1 LISMNSYKF
10 DWNVI
15 YKYLPE
21 LLRGLLITLEV
32 SAVGMAIAL
41 VFGLLLATGRLSE
54 LRMLRVVCNGLVQLF
69 RSIPLFVMLFW
80 VYYGLSLKF
89 HVLFTSFQAGA
100 IALGVTG
107 GAYMAEVYRGGLLA
121 VDPGQREAAIAM
133 GVSKGGAFLYVVLPQ
148 ALRIVIPPTVNVY
161 VGLLKGATI
170 VSVIGVS
177 DMIYVAQ
184 YVSLQTFTPFE
195 LYSVA
200 GLIFVCLTISISG
213 FAWMLERRLGKGRT
227 NEK

>member
-1 LISMNSYKF
+1 MMNSYKF
-10 DWNVI
+10 DWAVI
-15 YKYLPE
+15 DKYLPE
-21 LLRGLLITLEV
+21 LLKGLWITLEV
-32 SAVGMAIAL
+32 SLVGMAIAL
-41 VFGLLLATGRLSE
+41 IFGLLLAMGRLSP
-54 LRMLRVVCNGLVQLF
+54 LRLTRSVANGITQVF

-89 HVLFTSFQAGA
+89 HVLFTEFQAGA
-100 IALGVTG
+100 LALGITG
-107 GAYMAEVYRGGLLA
+107 GAYMAEVFRGGLLA
-121 VDPGQREAAIAM
+121 VDPGQREAAMAM
-133 GVSKGGAFLYVVLPQ
+133 GISKSTTFFHVIFPQ
-148 ALRIVIPPTVNVY
+148 ALRVVVPPSVNVY

-200 GLIFVCLTISISG
+200 GIVFVALTVSISG
-213 FAWMLERRLGKGRT
+213 FAWMLERRLGRGRS
-227 NEK
+227 E

>member
-1 LISMNSYKF
+1 MNSYKF

>member
-1 LISMNSYKF
+1 MNSYKF

-15 YKYLPE
+15 DKYFPE
-21 LLRGLLITLEV
+21 LIRGLGITLEV
-32 SAVGMAIAL
+32 SLVGMAIAL
-41 VFGLLLATGRLSE
+41 VFGLLLAMGRLSSMR
-54 LRMLRVVCNGLVQLF
+54 LIRTVANAITQLF

-89 HVLFTSFQAGA
+89 HILFTEFQAGA
-100 IALGVTG
+100 LALGITG
-107 GAYMAEVYRGGLLA
+107 GAYMAEVFRGGLLA
-121 VDPGQREAAIAM
+121 VDPGQREAAMAM
-133 GVSKGGAFLYVVLPQ
+133 GISRGTTFSHVIFPQ
-148 ALRIVIPPTVNVY
+148 ALRVVIPPSVNVY

-200 GLIFVCLTISISG
+200 GVVFVALTVSISG
-213 FAWMLERRLGKGRT
+213 FAWMLERRLGKGR
-227 NEK
+227 ND

>member
-1 LISMNSYKF
+1 MNSYKF

-15 YKYLPE
+15 DKYLPE
-21 LLRGLLITLEV
+21 LLRGLFITLEV
-32 SAVGMAIAL
+32 SAVGMVLAL
-41 VFGLLLATGRLSE
+41 VIGLLLATGRLSSHR
-54 LRMLRVVCNGLVQLF
+54 LTRTVSNGVVQLF

-89 HVLFTSFQAGA
+89 HLMFTSFQSGA
-100 IALGVTG
+100 IALGITG
-107 GAYMAEVYRGGLLA
+107 GAYMAEVYRGGLTA
-121 VDPGQREAAIAM
+121 VDAGQREAAIAM
-133 GVSKGGAFLYVVLPQ
+133 GMTRGDAFLFVVLPQ

-200 GLIFVCLTISISG
+200 GLIFVCLTLSISG

-227 NEK
+227 YG

>member
-1 LISMNSYKF
+1 MNSYKF

-15 YKYLPE
+15 DKYFPE
-21 LLRGLLITLEV
+21 LIRGLGITLEI
-32 SAVGMAIAL
+32 SLVGMAIAL
-41 VFGLLLATGRLSE
+41 VFGLLLAMGRLSSM
-54 LRMLRVVCNGLVQLF
+54 RFIRTVANAITQLF

-89 HVLFTSFQAGA
+89 HILFTEFQAGA
-100 IALGVTG
+100 LALGITG
-107 GAYMAEVYRGGLLA
+107 GAYMAEVFRGGLMA
-121 VDPGQREAAIAM
+121 VDPGQREAAMAM
-133 GVSKGGAFLYVVLPQ
+133 GISRGTTFSHVIFPQ
-148 ALRIVIPPTVNVY
+148 ALRVVIPPSVNVY

-200 GLIFVCLTISISG
+200 GIIFVALTVSISG
-213 FAWMLERRLGKGRT
+213 FAWMLERRLGRGRSD
-227 NEK
+227 

>member
-1 LISMNSYKF
+1 MNAYKF

-15 YKYLPE
+15 VKYLPE
-21 LLRGLLITLEV
+21 LLRGLVITLEV

-41 VFGLLLATGRLSE
+41 IFGLLLATGRLSE
-54 LRMLRVVCNGLVQLF
+54 HRTLRILSNSIVQLF

-89 HVLFTSFQAGA
+89 HVMFTSFQAGA

-107 GAYMAEVYRGGLLA
+107 GAYMAEVYRGGLMA

-200 GLIFVCLTISISG
+200 GLIFVCLTVSISG

-227 NEK
+227 NEY

>member
-1 LISMNSYKF
+1 MNDYKF

-15 YKYLPE
+15 EKYFPE
-21 LLRGLLITLEV
+21 LLSGLWITLEV
-32 SAVGMAIAL
+32 SLVGMAIAL
-41 VFGLLLATGRLSE
+41 VFGLLLAMGRLSP
-54 LRMLRVVCNGLVQLF
+54 LRSTRTVANAITQLF

-89 HVLFTSFQAGA
+89 HIQFTEFQAGA
-100 IALGVTG
+100 LALGITG
-107 GAYMAEVYRGGLLA
+107 GAYMAEVFRGGLMA
-121 VDPGQREAAIAM
+121 VDPGQREAAMAM
-133 GVSKGGAFLYVVLPQ
+133 GISKETTFFHVIFPQ
-148 ALRIVIPPTVNVY
+148 ALKVVIPPSVNVY

-200 GLIFVCLTISISG
+200 GIVFVALTVSISG
-213 FAWMLERRLGKGRT
+213 FAWMLERRLGRGR
-227 NEK
+227 NE

>member
-1 LISMNSYKF
+1 MNSYKF

-15 YKYLPE
+15 DKYLPE
-21 LLRGLLITLEV
+21 LLSGLFITLEV
-32 SAVGMAIAL
+32 SAVGMVLAL
-41 VFGLLLATGRLSE
+41 VIGLLLATGRLSSH
-54 LRMLRVVCNGLVQLF
+54 RFTRAVSNGVVQLF

-89 HVLFTSFQAGA
+89 HLMFTSFQAGA
-100 IALGVTG
+100 IALGITG
-107 GAYMAEVYRGGLLA
+107 GAYMAEVYRGGLTA
-121 VDPGQREAAIAM
+121 VDAGQREAAIAM
-133 GVSKGGAFLYVVLPQ
+133 GMTRADAFLFVVLPQ

-200 GLIFVCLTISISG
+200 GLIFVCLTLSISG

-227 NEK
+227 YG

>member
-1 LISMNSYKF
+1 MNSYKF

-15 YKYLPE
+15 DKYLPE
-21 LLRGLLITLEV
+21 LIRGLGITLEV
-32 SAVGMAIAL
+32 SIVGMAIAL
-41 VFGLLLATGRLSE
+41 VFGLLLAMGRLSP
-54 LRMLRVVCNGLVQLF
+54 LRITRTVANGITQVF

-89 HVLFTSFQAGA
+89 HVLFTEFQAGA
-100 IALGVTG
+100 LALGITG
-107 GAYMAEVYRGGLLA
+107 GAYMAEVFRGGLMA
-121 VDPGQREAAIAM
+121 VDPGQREAAMAM
-133 GVSKGGAFLYVVLPQ
+133 GISKSTTFFHVIFPQ
-148 ALRIVIPPTVNVY
+148 ALRVVIPPSVNVY

-195 LYSVA
+195 LYSVV
-200 GLIFVCLTISISG
+200 GIIFVALTVSISG
-213 FAWMLERRLGKGRT
+213 FAWMLERRLGRGRS
-227 NEK
+227 E